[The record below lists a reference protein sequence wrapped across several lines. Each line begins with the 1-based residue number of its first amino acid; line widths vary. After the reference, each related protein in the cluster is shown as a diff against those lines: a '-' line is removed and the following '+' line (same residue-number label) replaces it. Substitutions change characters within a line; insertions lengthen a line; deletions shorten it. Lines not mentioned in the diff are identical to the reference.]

1 MLIMLDCDTEPPPS
15 VPPIESMDQFYNFV
29 VKDLARLQFYKVSTA
44 RYMEGR
50 FYAELHA
57 TDAGW
62 IWNLCEIQ
70 EATP

>member
-1 MLIMLDCDTEPPPS
+1 MLTLLDRDTDPPPC
-15 VPPIESMDQFYNFV
+15 VPPIETMAQFYEFV
-29 VKDLARLQFYKVSTA
+29 VKDIARLQFYKVSTA

-57 TDAGW
+57 TEAGW